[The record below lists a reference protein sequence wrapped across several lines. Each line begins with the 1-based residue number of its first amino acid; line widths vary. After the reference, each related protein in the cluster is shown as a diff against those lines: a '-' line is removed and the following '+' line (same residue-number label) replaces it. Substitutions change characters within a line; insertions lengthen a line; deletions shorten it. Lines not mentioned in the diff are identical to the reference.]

1 MPDVLFI
8 LVLAL
13 VIFGPKKL
21 PEIMRQVAKFVAQ
34 FRMMRDDLKR
44 QIESEMLNIELEE
57 KKQKPKPAPAA
68 APGKSG
74 ISPRGNLFE
83 CTILVRRFCGHGGI
97 LPTQPLPKNGRGG
110 WGNRVF
116 RQS

>member
-21 PEIMRQVAKFVAQ
+21 PEIMRQVAKFMAQ

-44 QIESEMLNIELEE
+44 QLEGEMLKIELEE
-57 KKQKPKPAPAA
+57 REKKKAAAVPAPQLPSSPAPPGDGVPAGQSPTALDGNISAA
-68 APGKSG
+68 G
-74 ISPRGNLFE
+74 
-83 CTILVRRFCGHGGI
+83 
-97 LPTQPLPKNGRGG
+97 
-110 WGNRVF
+110 
-116 RQS
+116 